1 MVRGWGWGGVLA
13 ERSERRREW
22 TRQTGRHVSETS
34 STVYCVA
41 FQTQSQFMV
50 SSMKMGDEVAP
61 WWRAMVLIVNSSH
74 FAFELQV

>member
-1 MVRGWGWGGVLA
+1 MREEESGPDRLA
-13 ERSERRREW
+13 
-22 TRQTGRHVSETS
+22 VSETS

-61 WWRAMVLIVNSSH
+61 WWRAIVLIVNSSH